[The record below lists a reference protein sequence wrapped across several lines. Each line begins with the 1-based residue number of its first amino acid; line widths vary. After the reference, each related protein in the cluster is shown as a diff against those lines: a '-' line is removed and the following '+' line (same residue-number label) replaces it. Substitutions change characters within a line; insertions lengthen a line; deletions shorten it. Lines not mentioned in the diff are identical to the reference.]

1 MTQSFAARAT
11 PTLGSILDSARVL
24 SDPAA
29 LAHYA
34 IHGMTPAI
42 AVKPA
47 TPEEASAVVRY
58 AAAEKLAVIPS
69 GCRSKLQMGPTPSR
83 YEIALD
89 MVGIREI
96 VHYDPADLTI
106 SVGAGMP
113 LAALNATLFQHKQ
126 FLPLLVPYYS
136 SATIG
141 GAIAS
146 GLDSPLRQHY
156 GTARDFL
163 LGAEFIDGTGA
174 LVKSGGR
181 VVKNVTGYDL
191 HKMFVGS
198 MGNLAV
204 ITRLNFRTFP
214 APAAGSRG
222 FVASFSTPE
231 AALALRNKIA
241 ASPLAPLTLDLLNP
255 TAAQIFA
262 TRTPSTPELPVFA
275 GENHGAPRLPLPL
288 PGDWFHGD
296 SWQVCAAF
304 AGVPDVLDRCS
315 RDLARFAEETSAASA
330 TFLDDSTR
338 PSVWGRLREALP
350 LFLESSTH
358 ATIFRLSLLP
368 GYHQKAITLLEAVAN
383 AADIPLALI
392 ARASGPL
399 YVALLP
405 DAAEGPVLDNL
416 HLFAHEVFTLSRS
429 RGGDATML
437 FAPSKLRSLL
447 AYKIAPAP
455 NPEAQCVTDVNG
467 FGSAVLTNAANS
479 PSFLA
484 RRVKAAFDPHSIFSP
499 GRLL

>member
-1 MTQSFAARAT
+1 MTQSLAARAAN
-11 PTLGSILDSARVL
+11 LESILDSSRVL

-34 IHGMTPAI
+34 IHDIAPAV
-42 AVKPA
+42 AAKPA
-47 TPEEASAVVRY
+47 TPEEAAAVVRY

-69 GCRSKLQMGPTPSR
+69 GCHSKLQMGATPSR
-83 YEIALD
+83 YDIALD
-89 MVGIREI
+89 MNGIREI
-96 VHYDPADLTI
+96 AHYDPADLTI

-113 LAALNATLFQHKQ
+113 LAALNATLFQHNQ
-126 FLPLLVPYYS
+126 FLPLLVPCYS
-136 SATIG
+136 SATVG

-146 GLDSPLRQHY
+146 GLDSPLRQFY

-191 HKMFVGS
+191 HKMLVGS
-198 MGNLAV
+198 MGNLAA

-214 APAAGSRG
+214 APVAGSRG
-222 FVASFSTPE
+222 FVASFSTHE

-255 TAAQIFA
+255 AAAQIFA
-262 TRTPSTPELPVFA
+262 TRTPSTLEVPVFA
-275 GENHGAPRLPLPL
+275 GENHNTQRQPLPL
-288 PGDWFHGD
+288 PADWFRRD
-296 SWQVCAAF
+296 AWQVCAAF
-304 AGVPDVLDRCS
+304 AGVPAVLDRCS
-315 RDLARFAEETSAASA
+315 RDLTRFAEEASATSA

-338 PSVWGRLREALP
+338 PSIWGRLREALP
-350 LFLESSTH
+350 LFLESSPH
-358 ATIFRLSLLP
+358 ATIFRLSLVP

-405 DAAEGPVLDNL
+405 ASTNGLVLDNL
-416 HLFAHEVFTLSRS
+416 LLFAHEVVTLSRS
-429 RGGDATML
+429 RAGDASML
-437 FAPSKLRSLL
+437 FAPPNLRSRF
-447 AYKIAPAP
+447 AHAIAATSGV
-455 NPEAQCVTDVNG
+455 NHSAEPEAI
-467 FGSAVLTNAANS
+467 GSSTAVLFNTANS
-479 PSFLA
+479 PSFIA
-484 RRVKAAFDPHSIFSP
+484 RRIKSAFDPQAIFSP